1 MNELSDGNRR
11 LDGGAMARP
20 GQLWLLWLGF
30 IMVSLNMRLI
40 FATVGPLLSALHL
53 SFTSTLL
60 VTTLPL
66 VLLSVFSVTGVKLRQ
81 RMGEERALFVALV
94 LLCLGCAMR
103 GGGEAMLLLGT
114 AIGSVGIAVM
124 NVIMPALARK
134 RFLPQQMG
142 SVMGIYALMLGVGA
156 VIGAGG
162 AFPLFLSLGA
172 DEMAAYQSLGLWALP
187 ALLALLIWLP
197 QLRHSVA
204 AGQVSG
210 GRNGAGND
218 LYRQRVA
225 WSVTLFFGLQVL
237 NLYVFLAW
245 MPTIFTSRGSSPES
259 AALLFSAS
267 QFSLMIGGFLVPFL
281 AARTRDQRG
290 FMVLTILCCLVGTL
304 GILYAPGNSAMVW
317 VLLLGFG
324 QGAGPGLGTYLFV
337 VRSASGESAA
347 RLSAMAQSVGYL
359 IAGLGP
365 LLVGYLWKFVGSWD
379 LPLLLVAGLL
389 VLELLVCLPAGKNQR
404 I

>member
-1 MNELSDGNRR
+1 MNEVSGSNTRT
-11 LDGGAMARP
+11 AAATQARS
-20 GQLWLLWLGF
+20 GQLWPLWLGF
-30 IMVSLNMRLI
+30 ILVSLNMRLI
-40 FATVGPLLSALHL
+40 FTTVGPLLAEFHL
-53 SFTSTLL
+53 SFSSTLM

-66 VLLSVFSVTGVKLRQ
+66 VLLSVFSITGVKLRQ
-81 RMGEERALFVALV
+81 RFGEERALFLALA
-94 LLCLGCAMR
+94 LLCLGCAVR
-103 GGGEAMLLLGT
+103 GMGEMMLLVGT
-114 AIGSVGIAVM
+114 AIGSIGIAIM

-134 RFLPQQMG
+134 RFQPRQMG

-156 VIGAGG
+156 VIGASG
-162 AFPLFLSLGA
+162 AFPLYLALGA
-172 DEMAAYQSLGLWALP
+172 NEPAAYQSLALWALP
-187 ALLALLIWLP
+187 ALLAMLIWLP
-197 QLRHSVA
+197 QLRYAAA
-204 AGQVSG
+204 AGLAPGVQ
-210 GRNGAGND
+210 AGERVN
-218 LYRQRVA
+218 LYRQPVA

-245 MPTIFTSRGSSPES
+245 MPTIFISRGSTPEA

-267 QFSLMIGGFLVPFL
+267 QFSLMIGGFLVPFF
-281 AARTRDQRG
+281 AARAADQRG
-290 FMVLTILCCLVGTL
+290 FMVLTILLCLFGTL
-304 GILYAPGNSAMVW
+304 GILYAPANTALVW

-347 RLSAMAQSVGYL
+347 RLSAMAQSAGYL

-365 LLVGYLWKFVGSWD
+365 LLVGYLWTFSGSWD

-389 VLELLVCLPAGKNQR
+389 VVELLVCLPAGKNQR